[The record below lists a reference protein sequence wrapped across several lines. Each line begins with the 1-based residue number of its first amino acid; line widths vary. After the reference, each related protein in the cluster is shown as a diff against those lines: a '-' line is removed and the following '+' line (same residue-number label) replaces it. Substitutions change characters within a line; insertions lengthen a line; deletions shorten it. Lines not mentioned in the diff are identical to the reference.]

1 MRGKMMGEKE
11 ILLVWITFFLMMA
24 LTTNVGFLASGDVW
38 ELVIAAIFNVCALLV
53 KWKLK
58 TDFMGRISLAGSIVA
73 VFHIVPAAI
82 LGLSLGLHEVIDV
95 SNIINESVFA
105 RAAYGLTFGALI
117 ANVVSVVLLVV
128 ETATKSRE

>member
-82 LGLSLGLHEVIDV
+82 LGLSLDIWCINRQCGLCCVI
-95 SNIINESVFA
+95 SGRNCN
-105 RAAYGLTFGALI
+105 
-117 ANVVSVVLLVV
+117 
-128 ETATKSRE
+128 